1 MIIISARI
9 IIGTILLLIIYSL
22 FKIKNLKLT
31 SNIGLQRFINYKD
44 IMILAMFA
52 FVFANSFQKMSATFF
67 DNDRQDVYNMQ
78 LWIGEN
84 IESDSIILTDEY
96 VFSFSGIVKNAII
109 YPSINTFLPFRI
121 INKELEEYQEEV
133 EKITNSD
140 YKNNNV
146 SLLLNVDDIHRHEL
160 NVSNLSKDSIYK
172 LSKLHN
178 SKYFITRKNYENLKL
193 LYKNNLYNIYR
204 VL

>member
-1 MIIISARI
+1 MKAKTTERKLLWQAAIKWPLYSLAVMP
-9 IIGTILLLIIYSL
+9 TILAASW
-22 FKIKNLKLT
+22 N
-31 SNIGLQRFINYKD
+31 
-44 IMILAMFA
+44 
-52 FVFANSFQKMSATFF
+52 
-67 DNDRQDVYNMQ
+67 